1 MKRVRK
7 EFTFD
12 LKVDELK
19 KEFGEKNY
27 TKGWEEL
34 GKFFR
39 KNSFEHRQGSVYCSS
54 GKMSTPDVY
63 ALIKNLKIACPWLK
77 NCLTRMD
84 VADIGDVHELTDIIK
99 DNNEKENVNE
109 KHETMSMSNWRNA
122 VEKTN
127 NSIRAASAEKQLD
140 NTMDIGGR
148 E

>member
-1 MKRVRK
+1 MKKVRK

-34 GKFFR
+34 EKFFS

-54 GKMSTPDVY
+54 EKMSTLDVY
-63 ALIKNLKIACPWLK
+63 ALIRNLKIACPWLK

-84 VADIGDVHELTDIIK
+84 VADIGDIHELTDIIK
-99 DNNEKENVNE
+99 DSNEK
-109 KHETMSMSNWRNA
+109 
-122 VEKTN
+122 
-127 NSIRAASAEKQLD
+127 
-140 NTMDIGGR
+140 
-148 E
+148 